1 MKKKMYKKS
10 RSDMKHAR
18 IVRILIGTVVA
29 IFVISILLF
38 YVKSNGIKKTS
49 ITTFDQCVEKT
60 GMVMESYPR
69 QCNVD
74 GKTYVE
80 TIKDPQR

>member
-10 RSDMKHAR
+10 RSDMQHVR
-18 IVRILIGTVVA
+18 IVRILIGTVAA
-29 IFVISILLF
+29 IFVISFLLF
-38 YVKSNGIKKTS
+38 YFQSNGIKKTS

-60 GMVMESYPR
+60 GIVMESYPR
-69 QCNVD
+69 QCSVD

-80 TIKDPQR
+80 SIESPQG